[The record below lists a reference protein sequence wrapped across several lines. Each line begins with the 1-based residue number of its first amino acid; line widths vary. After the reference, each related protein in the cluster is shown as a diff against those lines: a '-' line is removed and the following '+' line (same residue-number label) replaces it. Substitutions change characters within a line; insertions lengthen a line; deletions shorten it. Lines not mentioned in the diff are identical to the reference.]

1 MKNIISINKY
11 IVIGLVIVGLAA
23 GSYAGFYFTDQ
34 HYQGVESKRLADEE
48 KHNRENVLC
57 RAEVMRGKRGEV
69 KSEYYIFEQSEEQ
82 ENCERLIDYN
92 VPDDTEAVWM
102 GF

>member
-11 IVIGLVIVGLAA
+11 LLAVLIIAALVA
-23 GSYAGFYFTDQ
+23 GSYGGYYYTSQ
-34 HYQGVESKRLADEE
+34 HYQSVESQRLADEE

-57 RAEVMRGKRGEV
+57 RAEVMHGKRGEV
-69 KSEYYIFEQSEEQ
+69 KSEYYIFEQSDKRETCEE
-82 ENCERLIDYN
+82 LIDYN
-92 VPDDTEAVWM
+92 VPDDTETVWM